1 MCYMENEKIDF
12 SYCNKYKIPK
22 CAICIFKKSIFHIV
36 TSIKYRNVLY
46 GHSKNRVFHIVTSI
60 KYRNVPYVFFHL

>member
-1 MCYMENEKIDF
+1 MDKKNVTL
-12 SYCNKYKIPK
+12 
-22 CAICIFKKSIFHIV
+22 KKSIFHIV

-60 KYRNVPYVFFHL
+60 KYRNVPYVFFHV

>member
-1 MCYMENEKIDF
+1 MDK
-12 SYCNKYKIPK
+12 KKGTL
-22 CAICIFKKSIFHIV
+22 KKSIFHIV

-46 GHSKNRVFHIVTSI
+46 VFSKNRVFHIVTSI